1 MQQRKKRRILRRGK
15 EPDLLH
21 ITELE
26 IDNFKSF
33 SKKTKIP
40 FLEGFTVISGPNG
53 SGKSNIIDSILFVL
67 ALSSSRNLRAEKLT
81 DLINL
86 NSGRNTAEVTLEFS
100 DGTKIKRR
108 IKRTGNGYYSYI
120 YLNERLCKQSD
131 IVDHLAKHGIKP
143 HGYNVVMQGDV
154 TRIMEMSDF
163 ERRKII
169 DEIAGVSEFDSK
181 KQQSLSELDIVRER
195 IEREELLLLE
205 LNKRVN
211 ELKREREH
219 ALEYQKWQKDLLFF
233 QNCRAAAQLHEKEK
247 ELSSL
252 MRSAEEHRIALNRF
266 DTDRSLEE
274 NELSYLKADLQD
286 IDDLINKKSGSD
298 YLKLIA
304 ELEEAKSGIKLA
316 EQTIVRLRK
325 EKETNLEAINRIYM
339 DSKRAEAR
347 VVECTDQIR
356 SLSIDRTNIAM
367 DIASARAQQE
377 KLETEIKQHGED
389 TEGARE
395 RLFSGLKDLEE
406 KKAQRS
412 EILHRQDMLIEKS
425 RMRTSELERLNQL
438 LRQLDEDYAVKHS
451 QLSESEISITNLIS
465 QKKDLDRTL
474 SEREGMMFA
483 QRSTLERLQKEIRE
497 YEQDVYRLE
506 AAQQAR
512 GESGGKAIEAVMAME
527 HVHGTIADLGKAP
540 AEYATALNIAAGNK
554 LQFVVCDDDQV
565 AADAIRYLKEERLG
579 RVTFLPL
586 NKLKPPA
593 LPPLKEAGVIDY
605 AVNLVEYDPKYDRAF
620 AVALG
625 ATVVVDTLERARKLI
640 GKYRMV
646 TLEGELLDR
655 SGAMT
660 GGATRKQGGR
670 GFGAAVDDEI
680 FRIRA
685 HLGELQGE
693 ATTLEAGIKKIT
705 EEVDTQRVARNEI
718 DQNIARLGMF
728 TEEFSRRFESI
739 TVEKQTIELAVA
751 RQQEETKNGAF
762 ELSSLEAELDK
773 TSETINEVNAGI
785 EEIKKRLDDTNIP
798 VLTDQIEKKRKEIE
812 EAERRLRNKDGDI
825 TDAQRERQHFNT
837 RLGEMGEERARQ
849 DERNKQIDAETAG
862 SNEQIVAHKS
872 QIATLEDRQREFSG
886 ELDELRGKRAEAS
899 RHIQDSELKIMK
911 FDAEKERITILVN
924 AVEGRTRTLGS
935 EVEMLRE
942 QVGELDTK
950 LSLTE
955 IEGKIAEADGALRK
969 IGAVNM
975 LAIEEYEKVQRQ
987 VGERTERKETLSRER
1002 STLIE
1007 RIEKFEQMKYEAF
1020 TTAFHA
1026 IDTNFRE
1033 IFARLTSGSG
1043 HLILENEEDPFAG
1056 GMTFAVQPRDKKVH
1070 LLSSLSGGEK
1080 SLTTLAFIF
1089 SIQRYIPAPF
1099 YAFDE
1104 VDMSLD
1110 GSNVE
1115 RISSMVTELSPQSQF
1130 VIVSLRKPM
1139 IDAAQRIMGVTL
1151 RPDKSTLVTG
1161 VKANG

>member
-1 MQQRKKRRILRRGK
+1 M
-15 EPDLLH
+15 H

-40 FLEGFTVISGPNG
+40 FLEGFSVISGPNG

-86 NSGRNTAEVTLEFS
+86 NSGRNTAEVALEFS

-108 IKRTGNGYYSYI
+108 IKRTGNGYYSYN
-120 YLNERLCKQSD
+120 YLNDRLCKQSD

-169 DEIAGVSEFDSK
+169 DEIAGVSEFDIK

-205 LNKRVN
+205 LTKRVN

-219 ALEYQKWQKDLLFF
+219 ALEYQKWQKNLLFF
-233 QNCRAAAQLHEKEK
+233 QNCRAAAQLHEREK

-252 MRSAEEHRIALNRF
+252 MRSTDEHRTLLTRNDA
-266 DTDRSLEE
+266 DRSLEE
-274 NELSYLKADLQD
+274 NELSYFKADLKD

-316 EQTIVRLRK
+316 EQTIVRSRK
-325 EKETNLEAINRIYM
+325 EKETNLEAINRVYL
-339 DSKRAEAR
+339 DTKRAEAR
-347 VVECTDQIR
+347 VSECTDQIR
-356 SLSIDRTNIAM
+356 TLSIDRTNIAM
-367 DIASARAQQE
+367 EVAGIRAQLE

-395 RLFSGLKDLEE
+395 RLFGLLKDLEE
-406 KKAQRS
+406 KKGQRS
-412 EILHRQDMLIEKS
+412 EILHQQDMLIEKS
-425 RMRTSELERLNQL
+425 RMRTTELERLTQL
-438 LRQLDEDYAVKHS
+438 LKQLDEEYTAKHT
-451 QLSESEISITNLIS
+451 QLSDSEKSTSDLHS
-465 QKKDLDRTL
+465 RKKDLDRTL
-474 SEREGMMFA
+474 SELEGTTFA
-483 QRSTLERLQKEIRE
+483 QRSSLERLRNEIRE
-497 YEQDVYRLE
+497 NEQDAFRLE

-512 GESGGKAIEAVMAME
+512 GESGGRAIEAVMAME
-527 HVHGTIADLGKAP
+527 HVHGTIAELGKAP
-540 AEYATALNIAAGNK
+540 AEYSTALNIAAGNK

-565 AADAIRYLKEERLG
+565 AADAIRYLKTERLG

-593 LPPLKEAGVIDY
+593 LPPLKEPGVIDY
-605 AVNLVEYDPKYDRAF
+605 AVNLLEYDPKYDRAF

-625 ATVVVDTLERARKLI
+625 STVVVDTLERARKLI

-646 TLEGELLDR
+646 TLEGELLER

-660 GGATRKQGGR
+660 GGATKKQGGR

-685 HLGELQGE
+685 HLAEIQGE
-693 ATTLEAGIKKIT
+693 AATLESGIKHLT
-705 EEVDTQRVARNEI
+705 EEVDIKRTARNEI
-718 DQNIARLGMF
+718 DQNIARLAMF
-728 TEEFSRRFESI
+728 TEEFSRRFEAI
-739 TVEKQTIELAVA
+739 TVEKQTIEVAVT
-751 RQQEETKNGAF
+751 RQQEETKNGAS
-762 ELSSLEAELDK
+762 ELTLLEAELDK
-773 TSETINEVNAGI
+773 TTETINAINSQI

-798 VLTDQIEKKRKEIE
+798 VLTEQIEKKRKEIE
-812 EAERRLRNKDGDI
+812 ESERRLRNKEGDI
-825 TDAQRERQHFNT
+825 NDAMRERQHFSS
-837 RLGEMGEERARQ
+837 RLLELGEDRKRQ
-849 DERNKQIDAETAG
+849 DERNGQIDSDIAG
-862 SNEQIVAHKS
+862 LHEQIASCKS
-872 QIATLEDRQREFSG
+872 QIVGLEERQKEFSG
-886 ELDELRGKRAEAS
+886 ELDELRTKRSETS
-899 RHIQDSELKIMK
+899 QQIQDSELKIMK
-911 FDAEKERITILVN
+911 FAAENERISIQMVAL
-924 AVEGRTRTLGS
+924 EERSRTLGI
-935 EVEMLRE
+935 EVDMLRH
-942 QVGELDTK
+942 QVGDMDTT
-950 LSLTE
+950 LSLSE
-955 IEGKIAEADGALRK
+955 IEGKIAEADGILRK

-975 LAIEEYEKVQRQ
+975 LAIEEYDKVQRQ
-987 VGERTERKETLSRER
+987 VEERTERKETLSRER
-1002 STLIE
+1002 ATLIE

-1020 TTAFHA
+1020 ATAFHA
-1026 IDTNFRE
+1026 IDSNFRE

-1115 RISSMVTELSPQSQF
+1115 RISSMITELSPHSQF
-1130 VIVSLRKPM
+1130 IIVSLRKPM

>member
-1 MQQRKKRRILRRGK
+1 
-15 EPDLLH
+15 LH

-86 NSGRNTAEVTLEFS
+86 NSGRNTAEVSLEFS

-108 IKRTGNGYYSYI
+108 IKRTANGYYSYN

-131 IVDHLAKHGIKP
+131 IVEHLARHGIIP

-169 DEIAGVSEFDSK
+169 DEIAGVSEFDTK

-205 LNKRVN
+205 LTRRVN

-219 ALEYQKWQKDLLFF
+219 ALEYQKWQKDLTFF
-233 QNCRAAAQLHEKEK
+233 QNCRAAAQLHDREK

-252 MRSAEEHRIALNRF
+252 VRSTEEHEIQLKRI

-274 NELSYLKADLQD
+274 NELSYLKADLKD

-325 EKETNLEAINRIYM
+325 EKEVNLEAINRVYM
-339 DSKRAEAR
+339 DTKRAEAR
-347 VVECTDQIR
+347 VTECTDQIR
-356 SLSIDRTNIAM
+356 TLSIDRTNIAM
-367 DIASARAQQE
+367 EVASAKAQLE
-377 KLETEIKQHGED
+377 KYETEIKQHGENN
-389 TEGARE
+389 EGARE
-395 RLFSGLKDLEE
+395 KLFSLIKELEE
-406 KKAQRS
+406 KKGQRS
-412 EILHRQDMLIEKS
+412 EILHQQDMLIEKS
-425 RMRTSELERLNQL
+425 RMRTTELERLTL
-438 LRQLDEDYAVKHS
+438 LLKQLDEEFTEKQNQLTGSEKNIGDLLAEKKELDRN
-451 QLSESEISITNLIS
+451 LSEL
-465 QKKDLDRTL
+465 
-474 SEREGMMFA
+474 EGAMFA
-483 QRSTLERLQKEIRE
+483 QRSSLERLRNEIRE
-497 YEQDVYRLE
+497 NEQDAFRLE

-540 AEYATALNIAAGNK
+540 AEYSIALNIAAGNK

-593 LPPLKEAGVIDY
+593 LPPLKEPGVIDY

-625 ATVVVDTLERARKLI
+625 STVVVDTLERARKLI

-646 TLEGELLDR
+646 TLEGELLDK

-660 GGATRKQGGR
+660 GGATKKPSGR

-685 HLGELQGE
+685 HLGELLSE
-693 ATTLEAGIKKIT
+693 AATLEAGIKRLT
-705 EEVDTQRVARNEI
+705 EEVDAKRTRRNEI
-718 DQNIARLGMF
+718 DQNTARFGMF
-728 TEEFSRRFESI
+728 NDEFTRRFEAIS
-739 TVEKQTIELAVA
+739 VEKQTIASAVS
-751 RQQEETKNGAF
+751 RQQEETKNGAA
-762 ELSSLEAELDK
+762 ELTTLEADLDK
-773 TSETINEVNAGI
+773 TTGLINEINSQI

-812 EAERRLRNKDGDI
+812 ESDRRLRNKDGDI
-825 TDAQRERQHFNT
+825 NDAQRERQHFNA
-837 RLGEMGEERARQ
+837 RLIELGEDRKRQ
-849 DERNKQIDAETAG
+849 DERNGQIDADIAAST
-862 SNEQIVAHKS
+862 EQITTHKL
-872 QIATLEDRQREFSG
+872 QIATLEDRQKEFSG
-886 ELDELRGKRAEAS
+886 ELDELRSKRGEAS
-899 RHIQDSELKIMK
+899 QHIQDSELKLMK
-911 FDAEKERITILVN
+911 FDAEKERISVQLV
-924 AVEGRTRTLGS
+924 AIQERARSLGI
-935 EVEMLRE
+935 EVDMLRQ
-942 QVGELDTK
+942 QVGELDTN
-950 LSLTE
+950 LSLSE

-987 VGERTERKETLSRER
+987 VEERTERKETLSRER
-1002 STLIE
+1002 TTLIE

-1020 TTAFHA
+1020 STAFHA

-1110 GSNVE
+1110 GSNAE
-1115 RISSMVTELSPQSQF
+1115 RIAQMITELSPQSQF

-1139 IDAAQRIMGVTL
+1139 IEAAQRIMGVTL

>member
-1 MQQRKKRRILRRGK
+1 
-15 EPDLLH
+15 LH

-86 NSGRNTAEVTLEFS
+86 NSGRNTAEVALEFS

-108 IKRTGNGYYSYI
+108 IKRTSNGYYSYN

-169 DEIAGVSEFDSK
+169 DEIAGVSEFDVK

-205 LNKRVN
+205 LTKRVN
-211 ELKREREH
+211 ELKRERQH
-219 ALEYQKWQKDLLFF
+219 ALEYQKCQKDLSFF
-233 QNCRAAAQLHEKEK
+233 QNCRAAAQLHDREK
-247 ELSSL
+247 ELASL
-252 MRSAEEHRIALNRF
+252 TRSTDEHRIVLTRIGA
-266 DTDRSLEE
+266 DRSLEE
-274 NELSYLKADLQD
+274 NELSYLKADLKD

-325 EKETNLEAINRIYM
+325 EKETNLEAINRVYM
-339 DSKRAEAR
+339 DTKRAEAR
-347 VVECTDQIR
+347 VAECTDQIR
-356 SLSIDRTNIAM
+356 TLSIDRTNLAMEIA
-367 DIASARAQQE
+367 AAKAQLE
-377 KLETEIKQHGED
+377 KFETEIRQHGED
-389 TEGARE
+389 SEGARE
-395 RLFSGLKDLEE
+395 KLFSLLHDLEE
-406 KKAQRS
+406 KKGQRS
-412 EILHRQDMLIEKS
+412 EILHQQDMHIEKS
-425 RMRTSELERLNQL
+425 RMRTTELERLTL
-438 LRQLDEDYAVKHS
+438 LLKQLDEEYTEKQTQLTDSEKSAGDLLADKKELDRN
-451 QLSESEISITNLIS
+451 LSEL
-465 QKKDLDRTL
+465 
-474 SEREGMMFA
+474 EGAMFA
-483 QRSTLERLQKEIRE
+483 QRSSLERLRNEIRDN
-497 YEQDVYRLE
+497 EQDAFRLE

-512 GESGGKAIEAVMAME
+512 GESGGRAIEAVMAME

-540 AEYATALNIAAGNK
+540 AEYATSLNIAAGNK
-554 LQFVVCDDDQV
+554 LQFVVCDNDQV

-586 NKLKPPA
+586 NKLKSPA
-593 LPPLKEAGVIDY
+593 LPPLKEPGVIDY

-625 ATVVVDTLERARKLI
+625 STVVVDTLERARKLM

-646 TLEGELLDR
+646 TLEGELLEK

-660 GGATRKQGGR
+660 GGATKKQGGR

-680 FRIRA
+680 FRVRA
-685 HLGELQGE
+685 HLGQLLGE
-693 ATTLEAGIKKIT
+693 AATLEAGVKRLT
-705 EEVDTQRVARNEI
+705 EEVDTKRSTRNEI
-718 DQNIARLGMF
+718 EQKIARLGIF
-728 TEEFSRRFESI
+728 TGEFSRRFEAI
-739 TVEKQTIELAVA
+739 TVEKQTIEAAVA
-751 RQQEETKNGAF
+751 RQQEETKNGAA
-762 ELSSLEAELDK
+762 ELTLLEADLDK
-773 TSETINEVNAGI
+773 TTETINAINSRVD
-785 EEIKKRLDDTNIP
+785 EIKKRLDDTNIP
-798 VLTDQIEKKRKEIE
+798 VLTEQIEKKKKEIE
-812 EAERRLRNKDGDI
+812 ESERRLRNKDGDI
-825 TDAQRERQHFNT
+825 NDAQRERQHFNA
-837 RLGEMGEERARQ
+837 RLVELGDDRKRQ
-849 DERNKQIDAETAG
+849 DERNRQIDADIAG
-862 SNEQIVAHKS
+862 SNEQIAVHKS
-872 QIATLEDRQREFSG
+872 QIAALEERQKEFSG
-886 ELDELRGKRAEAS
+886 ELNELRIKRSEALQQ
-899 RHIQDSELKIMK
+899 IQDSELKLMK
-911 FDAEKERITILVN
+911 FDADKERISIQMV
-924 AVEGRTRTLGS
+924 AIEERARALGI
-935 EVEMLRE
+935 EVDMLRH
-942 QVGELDTK
+942 QVGDLDTN
-950 LSLTE
+950 LSLSE

-1002 STLIE
+1002 ATLIE

-1020 TTAFHA
+1020 TTAFRA

-1110 GSNVE
+1110 GSNLE
-1115 RISSMVTELSPQSQF
+1115 RIASMITEFSPHSQF

-1139 IDAAQRIMGVTL
+1139 IEAAQRIMGVTL

>member
-1 MQQRKKRRILRRGK
+1 
-15 EPDLLH
+15 LH

-53 SGKSNIIDSILFVL
+53 SGKSNIIDSVLFVL

-86 NSGRNTAEVTLEFS
+86 NSGRNTAEVALEFS
-100 DGTKIKRR
+100 DGTKIRRR
-108 IKRTGNGYYSYI
+108 IKRTGNGYYSYN

-131 IVDHLAKHGIKP
+131 IVDHLARHGIKP

-169 DEIAGVSEFDSK
+169 DEIAGVSEFDVK

-195 IEREELLLLE
+195 IEREELLLIE
-205 LNKRVN
+205 LTRRVN

-219 ALEYQKWQKDLLFF
+219 ALEYQKWQKDLAYF
-233 QNCRAAAQLHEKEK
+233 QNCRAAAHLHEREK
-247 ELSSL
+247 ELTSL
-252 MRSAEEHRIALNRF
+252 LRSTEEHGIQLARIAA
-266 DTDRSLEE
+266 DRSLEE
-274 NELSYLKADLQD
+274 NELSYLKADLAD

-325 EKETNLEAINRIYM
+325 DKEANLEAINRVYM
-339 DSKRAEAR
+339 DTKRAEAR
-347 VVECTDQIR
+347 VAECTDQIR
-356 SLSIDRTNIAM
+356 TLSIDRTNIAM
-367 DIASARAQQE
+367 EVAGAKAQLE
-377 KLETEIKQHGED
+377 KFETEIRQHGED

-395 RLFSGLKDLEE
+395 RLFALLKDLEE
-406 KKAQRS
+406 KKGQRS
-412 EILHRQDMLIEKS
+412 EILHQQDMLIEKS
-425 RMRTSELERLNQL
+425 RMRTTELERLTL
-438 LRQLDEDYAVKHS
+438 LLSQLDEEYTAKQV
-451 QLSESEISITNLIS
+451 QLSDSERSVSDLIS
-465 QKKDLDRTL
+465 EKKELDRAL
-474 SEREGMMFA
+474 AELEGAMFA
-483 QRSTLERLQKEIRE
+483 QRSSLERLRTEIRE
-497 YEQDVYRLE
+497 YEQDVFRLE

-512 GESGGKAIEAVMAME
+512 GESGGRALEAVMAME

-593 LPPLKEAGVIDY
+593 LPPLKEPGIIDY
-605 AVNLVEYDPKYDRAF
+605 AVNLIEYDPKFDRAF

-660 GGATRKQGGR
+660 GGATKKPGGR

-680 FRIRA
+680 IRIRT
-685 HLGELQGE
+685 HLGEIQAE
-693 ATTLEAGIKKIT
+693 AATLEAGIKRIT
-705 EEVDTQRVARNEI
+705 AEVDARRATRNEI
-718 DQNIARLGMF
+718 DQKIARFGMF
-728 TEEFSRRFESI
+728 TEEFSRRFEAI
-739 TVEKQTIELAVA
+739 AVEKQTIDVAVA
-751 RQQEETKNGAF
+751 RQQEETRNGAS
-762 ELSSLEAELDK
+762 ELTALEASLDK
-773 TSETINEVNAGI
+773 TTETINEIGARI
-785 EEIKKRLDDTNIP
+785 DEIKKRLDDTNIP
-798 VLTDQIEKKRKEIE
+798 VLTEQIEKKRKEIE
-812 EAERRLRNKDGDI
+812 ESERRLRNKEGDI
-825 TDAQRERQHFNT
+825 NDAQRERQHFNA
-837 RLGEMGEERARQ
+837 RLLELADERKRQ
-849 DERNKQIDAETAG
+849 DERNRQIDTEIAG
-862 SNEQIVAHKS
+862 SNEQIAAHKS
-872 QIATLEDRQREFSG
+872 QIAVLEERQKEFSG
-886 ELDELRGKRAEAS
+886 VLDELRTKRAEAS
-899 RHIQDSELKIMK
+899 QHIQDSELKIMK
-911 FDAEKERITILVN
+911 FDAEKERITVLTSAIEER
-924 AVEGRTRTLGS
+924 ARTLRS
-935 EVEMLRE
+935 EVETLRQ
-942 QVGELDTK
+942 QVGDMDTT
-950 LSLTE
+950 LSLSE

-975 LAIEEYEKVQRQ
+975 LAIEEYEKVERQ
-987 VGERTERKETLSRER
+987 VGERTERKDTLSRER
-1002 STLIE
+1002 ATLIE

-1020 TTAFHA
+1020 TTAFRA
-1026 IDTNFRE
+1026 IDANFRE

-1115 RISSMVTELSPQSQF
+1115 RIASMITELSPQSQF

-1139 IDAAQRIMGVTL
+1139 IEAAERIMGVTL

-1161 VKANG
+1161 VKAHD

>member
-1 MQQRKKRRILRRGK
+1 M
-15 EPDLLH
+15 H

-53 SGKSNIIDSILFVL
+53 SGKSNIIDSVLFVL

-86 NSGRNTAEVTLEFS
+86 NSGKNTAEVALEFS
-100 DGTKIKRR
+100 DGTKIRRR
-108 IKRTGNGYYSYI
+108 IKRTGNGYYSYN

-131 IVDHLAKHGIKP
+131 IVDHLSRHGIKP

-169 DEIAGVSEFDSK
+169 DEIAGVSEFDLK

-195 IEREELLLLE
+195 IEREELLLIE
-205 LNKRVN
+205 LSRRVN

-219 ALEYQKWQKDLLFF
+219 ALEYQKWQKELGYF
-233 QNCRAAAQLHEKEK
+233 QNCRAAARLHEREK
-247 ELSSL
+247 ELTSL
-252 MRSAEEHRIALNRF
+252 HRSTEEYTIQLTRAS
-266 DTDRSLEE
+266 TDRGLEE
-274 NELSYLKADLQD
+274 NELSYLKADLSD

-304 ELEEAKSGIKLA
+304 ELEEAKGGIKLA

-325 EKETNLEAINRIYM
+325 DKEANLEAINRVYM
-339 DSKRAEAR
+339 DTKRAEAR
-347 VVECTDQIR
+347 VAECTDQIR
-356 SLSIDRTNIAM
+356 TLSIDRTNIAM
-367 DIASARAQQE
+367 EVAGARAQLE
-377 KLETEIKQHGED
+377 KFETEIRRHGED

-395 RLFSGLKDLEE
+395 RLFAFLKDLEE
-406 KKAQRS
+406 KKGQRS
-412 EILHRQDMLIEKS
+412 EILHQQDMLIEKS
-425 RMRTSELERLNQL
+425 RMRTTELERLTL
-438 LRQLDEDYAVKHS
+438 LLSQLDEEYAAKKG
-451 QLSESEISITNLIS
+451 QLTDSERGVADLIGE
-465 QKKDLDRTL
+465 KKDLDRTL
-474 SEREGMMFA
+474 SELEGAMFA
-483 QRSTLERLQKEIRE
+483 QRSSLERIRTEIRE
-497 YEQDVYRLE
+497 YEQDVFRLE

-512 GESGGKAIEAVMAME
+512 GESGGRALEAVMAME

-540 AEYATALNIAAGNK
+540 AEYATALNIAAGNR

-593 LPPLKEAGVIDY
+593 LPPLKEPGVIDY

-660 GGATRKQGGR
+660 GGATKKSGGR

-680 FRIRA
+680 VRIRA
-685 HLGELQGE
+685 HLGEVQAE
-693 ATTLEAGIKKIT
+693 AATLEAGIQRIT
-705 EEVDTQRVARNEI
+705 AEVDSRRAARNEI
-718 DQNIARLGMF
+718 DQKIARFGMF
-728 TEEFSRRFESI
+728 TEEFSRRFDAI
-739 TVEKQTIELAVA
+739 TVEKQTIDAAVT
-751 RQQEETKNGAF
+751 RQQEETRNGAA
-762 ELSSLEAELDK
+762 ELTALEASLDK
-773 TSETINEVNAGI
+773 TTETINEITARI
-785 EEIKKRLDDTNIP
+785 DEIKKQLDDTNIP

-812 EAERRLRNKDGDI
+812 EAERRLRNKEGDI
-825 TDAQRERQHFNT
+825 NDAQRERQHFNA
-837 RLGEMGEERARQ
+837 RLTELAEDRKRQ
-849 DERNKQIDAETAG
+849 DERNQQIDTEIAG
-862 SNEQIVAHKS
+862 SNEQIAAHKS
-872 QIATLEDRQREFSG
+872 QIAALEERQKEFSG
-886 ELDELRGKRAEAS
+886 ILDELRTKRTEVS
-899 RHIQDSELKIMK
+899 QHIQESELKIMK
-911 FDAEKERITILVN
+911 FDAERERITVLMS
-924 AVEGRTRTLGS
+924 AVEERALSLGA
-935 EVEMLRE
+935 EVDMLR
-942 QVGELDTK
+942 QQAGDTDTK
-950 LSLTE
+950 LSLSE

-987 VGERTERKETLSRER
+987 VTERTERKETLSRER
-1002 STLIE
+1002 TTLIE
-1007 RIEKFEQMKYEAF
+1007 RIEKFEQMKFEAF
-1020 TTAFHA
+1020 TTAFRA
-1026 IDTNFRE
+1026 IDANFRE

-1115 RISSMVTELSPQSQF
+1115 RIASMITELSPQSQF

-1139 IDAAQRIMGVTL
+1139 IEAAERIMGVTL

-1161 VKANG
+1161 VKAHG

>member
-1 MQQRKKRRILRRGK
+1 M
-15 EPDLLH
+15 H

-86 NSGRNTAEVTLEFS
+86 NSGRNTAEVALEFS

-108 IKRTGNGYYSYI
+108 IKRTSNGYYSYN

-169 DEIAGVSEFDSK
+169 DEIAGVSEFDVK

-205 LNKRVN
+205 LTKRVN

-219 ALEYQKWQKDLLFF
+219 ALEYQKWQKDLSYF
-233 QNCRAAAQLHEKEK
+233 QNCRAAAQLHDREK
-247 ELSSL
+247 ELASL
-252 MRSAEEHRIALNRF
+252 TRSTDEHRIVLTRIGA
-266 DTDRSLEE
+266 DRSLEE
-274 NELSYLKADLQD
+274 NELSYLKADLKD

-304 ELEEAKSGIKLA
+304 ELEEAKSGIKLS

-325 EKETNLEAINRIYM
+325 EKETNLEAINRVYM
-339 DSKRAEAR
+339 DTKRAEAR
-347 VVECTDQIR
+347 VGECTDQIR
-356 SLSIDRTNIAM
+356 TLSIDRTNLAMEIA
-367 DIASARAQQE
+367 AAKAQLE
-377 KLETEIKQHGED
+377 KFETEIRQHGED

-395 RLFSGLKDLEE
+395 KLFSLLHDLEE
-406 KKAQRS
+406 KRGQRS
-412 EILHRQDMLIEKS
+412 EILHQQDMHIEKS
-425 RMRTSELERLNQL
+425 RMRTTELERLML
-438 LRQLDEDYAVKHS
+438 LLNQLDEEYTAKQTQLMDSEKSAGDLLAGKKELDRN
-451 QLSESEISITNLIS
+451 LSEL
-465 QKKDLDRTL
+465 
-474 SEREGMMFA
+474 EGAMFA
-483 QRSTLERLQKEIRE
+483 QRSSLERLRNEIRDS
-497 YEQDVYRLE
+497 EQDAFRLE

-512 GESGGKAIEAVMAME
+512 GESGGRAIEAVLAME

-540 AEYATALNIAAGNK
+540 AEYATSLNIAAGNK

-593 LPPLKEAGVIDY
+593 LPPLKEPGVIDY

-625 ATVVVDTLERARKLI
+625 STVVVDTLERARKLI

-646 TLEGELLDR
+646 TLEGELLEK

-660 GGATRKQGGR
+660 GGATKKPGGR

-680 FRIRA
+680 FRVRA

-693 ATTLEAGIKKIT
+693 AATLESGVKRLT
-705 EEVDTQRVARNEI
+705 EEVDTKRSTRNEI
-718 DQNIARLGMF
+718 EQKIARLGMF
-728 TEEFSRRFESI
+728 TEEFSRRFEAI
-739 TVEKQTIELAVA
+739 TVEKQTIEAAVA
-751 RQQEETKNGAF
+751 RQQEETRNGAAD
-762 ELSSLEAELDK
+762 LTRLEADIDK
-773 TSETINEVNAGI
+773 TTESINEINSRI
-785 EEIKKRLDDTNIP
+785 DEIKKRLDDTNIP
-798 VLTDQIEKKRKEIE
+798 VLTDQIEKKKKEIE
-812 EAERRLRNKDGDI
+812 ESERRLRNKDGDVN
-825 TDAQRERQHFNT
+825 DAQRERQHFT
-837 RLGEMGEERARQ
+837 ARLGELGDDRKRQ
-849 DERNKQIDAETAG
+849 DERNGQIDADIGG
-862 SNEQIVAHKS
+862 STEQIAVHKS
-872 QIATLEDRQREFSG
+872 QIAALEERQKEFSG
-886 ELDELRGKRAEAS
+886 ELDELRAKRSEAS
-899 RHIQDSELKIMK
+899 QQIQDSELKIMK
-911 FDAEKERITILVN
+911 FDADKERITIEMG
-924 AVEGRTRTLGS
+924 AIEERARTLGI
-935 EVEMLRE
+935 EVDMLRH
-942 QVGELDTK
+942 QVGDMDTN
-950 LSLTE
+950 LSLSE

-987 VGERTERKETLSRER
+987 VEERTERKETLSRER
-1002 STLIE
+1002 ATLIE

-1020 TTAFHA
+1020 TTAFRA

-1115 RISSMVTELSPQSQF
+1115 RIASMITELSPQSQF

-1139 IDAAQRIMGVTL
+1139 IEAAQRIMGVTL

>member
-1 MQQRKKRRILRRGK
+1 M
-15 EPDLLH
+15 H

-40 FLEGFTVISGPNG
+40 FLEGFSVISGPNG

-86 NSGRNTAEVTLEFS
+86 NSGRNTAEVSIEFS
-100 DGTKIKRR
+100 DGTKIRRR
-108 IKRTGNGYYSYI
+108 IKRTGNGYYSYN

-131 IVDHLAKHGIKP
+131 IVDHLSKFGIIP

-169 DEIAGVSEFDSK
+169 DEIAGVSEFETK
-181 KQQSLSELDIVRER
+181 KQQSLGELDIVRER

-205 LNKRVN
+205 LTKRAN

-219 ALEYQKWQKDLLFF
+219 ALEYQKWQKDLTYF
-233 QNCRAAAQLHEKEK
+233 QNCRAAAQLHDRVR
-247 ELSSL
+247 ELTTLQQSTD
-252 MRSAEEHRIALNRF
+252 EHKLRLTRIAA
-266 DTDRSLEE
+266 DRGLEE

-286 IDDLINKKSGSD
+286 IDDLINRKSGSE

-304 ELEEAKSGIKLA
+304 GLEEAKGGIKFA
-316 EQTIVRLRK
+316 EQTIARLKK
-325 EKETNLEAINRIYM
+325 EKESNLEIINRVYV
-339 DSKRAEAR
+339 DSKRAETR
-347 VVECTDQIR
+347 VAECTDQIR
-356 SLSIDRTNIAM
+356 TLNIDRTNIAM
-367 DIASARAQQE
+367 EIATSRALLE
-377 KLETEIKQHGED
+377 KVETEIKQHSED
-389 TEGARE
+389 TEGARDQLFALLQEIEE
-395 RLFSGLKDLEE
+395 RKG
-406 KKAQRS
+406 QRS
-412 EILHRQDMLIEKS
+412 GILHQQDMLIEKS
-425 RMRTSELERLNQL
+425 RMRTSELERLTGL
-438 LRQLDEDYAVKHS
+438 LRQLDEEYAAKQAQITDS
-451 QLSESEISITNLIS
+451 DTSIASLAEEKKRLDRNLSEL
-465 QKKDLDRTL
+465 
-474 SEREGMMFA
+474 EGTMFA
-483 QRSTLERLQKEIRE
+483 QRNTLERLRSEIRE
-497 YEQDVYRLE
+497 SEQDAIRLE

-512 GESGGKAIEAVMAME
+512 GESGGKALEPVLAME
-527 HVHGTIADLGKAP
+527 GVHGTISDLGKAP
-540 AEYATALNIAAGNK
+540 KEYTTALNVAAGNK
-554 LQFVVCDDDQV
+554 LHFVVCDDDQI

-579 RVTFLPL
+579 RATFLPL

-593 LPPLKEAGVIDY
+593 LPPLKEPGIVDY
-605 AVNLVEYDPKYDRAF
+605 AVNLLEYDPKYDRAF
-620 AVALG
+620 GVALG
-625 ATVVVDTLERARKLI
+625 TTVVVDTLERARNLI

-646 TLEGELLDR
+646 TLDGELLEK
-655 SGAMT
+655 SGAIT
-660 GGATRKQGGR
+660 GGATKKQTGPR

-680 FRIRA
+680 IRIRS

-693 ATTLEAGIKKIT
+693 ASTLEAGIKRLS
-705 EEVDTQRVARNEI
+705 EEVDAKRALRNEI
-718 DQNIARLGMF
+718 DQKVARFGMF
-728 TEEFSRRFESI
+728 TEEFSRRFEAI
-739 TVEKQTIELAVA
+739 TVEKQTIEEAVA
-751 RQQEETKNGAF
+751 RQSEETRNGAA
-762 ELSSLEAELDK
+762 ELAALEAELDRI
-773 TSETINEVNAGI
+773 TGEINETNAKI
-785 EEIKKRLDDTNIP
+785 DAIKKRLDDTNIP
-798 VLTDQIEKKRKEIE
+798 ALTEQMEKKRREIE

-825 TDAQRERQHFNT
+825 SDAQRERQHFT
-837 RLGEMGEERARQ
+837 LRITELAGERSGQ
-849 DERNKQIDAETAG
+849 DERNRQVDADIMAAG
-862 SNEQIVAHKS
+862 EQISAHKT
-872 QIATLEDRQREFSG
+872 QIAALEERQKEFSG
-886 ELDELRGKRAEAS
+886 ELDELRGKRADVS
-899 RHIQDSELKIMK
+899 QHIQESGLRLMK
-911 FDAEKERITILVN
+911 FDADTERITIQ
-924 AVEGRTRTLGS
+924 LGAIEERAKALGI
-935 EVEMLRE
+935 EVEMLR
-942 QVGELDTK
+942 QQIGEMDTT
-950 LSLTE
+950 LSLSE

-975 LAIEEYEKVQRQ
+975 LAIEEFEKVQRQ
-987 VGERTERKETLSRER
+987 VAERTERKETLSTER
-1002 STLIE
+1002 ATLIE

-1020 TTAFHA
+1020 TTAFTA

-1043 HLILENEEDPFAG
+1043 HLVLENEEDPFAG

-1115 RISSMVTELSPQSQF
+1115 RIASMVTELSPNSQF

-1161 VKANG
+1161 VKVNG

>member
-1 MQQRKKRRILRRGK
+1 
-15 EPDLLH
+15 LH

-40 FLEGFTVISGPNG
+40 FLGGFTVISGPNG

-86 NSGRNTAEVTLEFS
+86 NSGRNTAEVALEFS

-108 IKRTGNGYYSYI
+108 IKRTSNGYYSYN

-131 IVDHLAKHGIKP
+131 IVDHLSKHGIKP

-169 DEIAGVSEFDSK
+169 DEIAGVSEFDVK

-205 LNKRVN
+205 LTRRMN
-211 ELKREREH
+211 ELRREREH
-219 ALEYQKWQKDLLFF
+219 ALEYQKWQKDLSFF
-233 QNCRAAAQLHEKEK
+233 QNCRAAAQLHDREK
-247 ELSSL
+247 ELASL
-252 MRSAEEHRIALNRF
+252 TRSTDEHRILLTRICA
-266 DTDRSLEE
+266 DRSLEE
-274 NELSYLKADLQD
+274 NELSYLKADLKD

-325 EKETNLEAINRIYM
+325 EKETNLEAINRVYM
-339 DSKRAEAR
+339 DTKRAEAR
-347 VVECTDQIR
+347 VAECTDQIR
-356 SLSIDRTNIAM
+356 TLSIDRTNLAMEIA
-367 DIASARAQQE
+367 AAKAQLE
-377 KLETEIKQHGED
+377 KFETEIRQHGED

-395 RLFSGLKDLEE
+395 KLFALLHDLEE
-406 KKAQRS
+406 KRGQRS
-412 EILHRQDMLIEKS
+412 EILHQQDMHIEKS
-425 RMRTSELERLNQL
+425 RMRTTELERLMLLLKQLDDEYTAKQNQL
-438 LRQLDEDYAVKHS
+438 MDSEKSTSDLLAGKKELDRN
-451 QLSESEISITNLIS
+451 LSEL
-465 QKKDLDRTL
+465 
-474 SEREGMMFA
+474 EGAMFA
-483 QRSTLERLQKEIRE
+483 QRSSLERLRKEIRDN
-497 YEQDVYRLE
+497 EQDAFRLE

-512 GESGGKAIEAVMAME
+512 GESGGRAIEAVVAME

-540 AEYATALNIAAGNK
+540 AEYATSLNIAAGNK
-554 LQFVVCDDDQV
+554 LQFVICDDDQV

-593 LPPLKEAGVIDY
+593 LPPIKEPGIIDY

-625 ATVVVDTLERARKLI
+625 STVVVDTLERARKLI

-646 TLEGELLDR
+646 TLEGELLEK

-660 GGATRKQGGR
+660 GGSTKKQGGR

-693 ATTLEAGIKKIT
+693 AATLEAGVKRLI
-705 EEVDTQRVARNEI
+705 EEVDTKRATRNEI
-718 DQNIARLGMF
+718 EQKIARLGMF
-728 TEEFSRRFESI
+728 TEEFSRRFEAI
-739 TVEKQTIELAVA
+739 TVEKQTIEAAVA
-751 RQQEETKNGAF
+751 RQQEETKNGA
-762 ELSSLEAELDK
+762 AELTLLETDIDK
-773 TSETINEVNAGI
+773 TTESINEI
-785 EEIKKRLDDTNIP
+785 TSRIDEIKKRLDDTNIP
-798 VLTDQIEKKRKEIE
+798 VLTDQIEKKKKEIE
-812 EAERRLRNKDGDI
+812 ESERRLRNKDGDI
-825 TDAQRERQHFNT
+825 NDAQRERQHFT
-837 RLGEMGEERARQ
+837 ARLVELGDDRKRQ
-849 DERNKQIDAETAG
+849 DERNGQIDSDIAG
-862 SNEQIVAHKS
+862 SNEQITVHKS
-872 QIATLEDRQREFSG
+872 QIAALEERQKEFSG
-886 ELDELRGKRAEAS
+886 ELDELRTKRSEAS
-899 RHIQDSELKIMK
+899 QQIQDSELKLMK
-911 FDAEKERITILVN
+911 FDADKERISIQMV
-924 AVEGRTRTLGS
+924 AIEERARTLS
-935 EVEMLRE
+935 IEVDMLRH
-942 QVGELDTK
+942 QVGDLDTN
-950 LSLTE
+950 LSLSE

-1002 STLIE
+1002 ATLIE

-1020 TTAFHA
+1020 TTAFRA

-1043 HLILENEEDPFAG
+1043 HLILENEEDPFTG

-1115 RISSMVTELSPQSQF
+1115 RIASMISELSPQSQF

-1139 IDAAQRIMGVTL
+1139 IEAAQRIMGVTL

>member
-1 MQQRKKRRILRRGK
+1 M
-15 EPDLLH
+15 H

-53 SGKSNIIDSILFVL
+53 SGKSNIIDSVLFVL

-86 NSGRNTAEVTLEFS
+86 NSGRNTAEVALQFS
-100 DGTKIKRR
+100 DGTKIRRR
-108 IKRTGNGYYSYI
+108 IKRTGNGYYSYN
-120 YLNERLCKQSD
+120 YLNDRLCKQSD

-169 DEIAGVSEFDSK
+169 DEIAGVSEFDAK
-181 KQQSLSELDIVRER
+181 KQLALSELDIVRER
-195 IEREELLLLE
+195 IEREELLLIE
-205 LNKRVN
+205 LGKRAN

-219 ALEYQKWQKDLLFF
+219 ALEYQKWQKDLSFF
-233 QNCRAAAQLHEKEK
+233 QNCRAVAQLHDREK
-247 ELSSL
+247 ELNSL
-252 MRSAEEHRIALNRF
+252 LRSTEEHKIHLTRIAS
-266 DTDRSLEE
+266 DRSLEE
-274 NELSYLKADLQD
+274 NELAYLKADLKD

-325 EKETNLEAINRIYM
+325 EKETNLEAINRTYM
-339 DSKRAEAR
+339 DTKRAEGR
-347 VVECTDQIR
+347 VAECTDQIR
-356 SLSIDRTNIAM
+356 SLTIDRTNVAM
-367 DIASARAQQE
+367 EVATFRAQLE
-377 KLETEIKQHGED
+377 KVETELKAHSED
-389 TEGARE
+389 TEGSRE
-395 RLFSGLKDLEE
+395 KLFSLLKESEE

-412 EILHRQDMLIEKS
+412 EILHQQDMLIEKS
-425 RMRTSELERLNQL
+425 RMRTTELERLTL
-438 LRQLDEDYAVKHS
+438 LLKQLDEEYTAKQTQLTDSEKSVGDLAAEKKELDRN
-451 QLSESEISITNLIS
+451 LSEL
-465 QKKDLDRTL
+465 
-474 SEREGMMFA
+474 EGAMFA
-483 QRSTLERLQKEIRE
+483 QRSTLERLKNEIRSA
-497 YEQDVYRLE
+497 EQDVYRLE

-512 GESGGKAIEAVMAME
+512 GESGGKAIEAIMAME
-527 HVHGTIADLGKAP
+527 GVHGTIADLGKAP
-540 AEYATALNIAAGNK
+540 PEYAMALNIAAGNK
-554 LQFVVCDDDQV
+554 LQFVVCDDDQI

-579 RVTFLPL
+579 RATFLPL
-586 NKLKPPA
+586 NKLKPPQ
-593 LPPLKEAGVIDY
+593 LPPLKEPGVIDY
-605 AVNLVEYDPKYDRAF
+605 AVNLIDYDPKFDRAF

-625 ATVVVDTLERARKLI
+625 GTVVVDTLDRARRLI

-646 TLEGELLDR
+646 TLEGEILEK

-660 GGATRKQGGR
+660 GGSQKKQAIR

-680 FRIRA
+680 MRIRS

-693 ATTLEAGIKKIT
+693 AITLEAGVKRLV
-705 EEVDTQRVARNEI
+705 EEVDARRATRNEI
-718 DQNIARLGMF
+718 DQKVARFGMF
-728 TEEFSRRFESI
+728 TEEFSRRFEAI
-739 TVEKQTIELAVA
+739 TVEKQTIEAAVA
-751 RQQEETKNGAF
+751 RQAEETRNGG
-762 ELSSLEAELDK
+762 AELGALEGRLDQ
-773 TSETINEVNAGI
+773 TTEVINAINVKI
-785 EEIKKRLDDTNIP
+785 DEIKKRLDDTNIP
-798 VLTDQIEKKRKEIE
+798 ALTDQMEKKRKEIE
-812 EAERRLRNKDGDI
+812 ESERRLRNKEADI
-825 TDAQRERQHFNT
+825 NDAQRERQHFNA
-837 RLGEMGEERARQ
+837 RLVELGEDRARQ
-849 DERNKQIDAETAG
+849 DERNRQIDLDIAG
-862 SNEQIVAHKS
+862 SNEQIGTHKS
-872 QIATLEDRQREFSG
+872 QIAALEERQKEFSG
-886 ELDELRGKRAEAS
+886 VLDELRTKRGEAS
-899 RHIQDSELKIMK
+899 QHIQDSELKLMK
-911 FDAEKERITILVN
+911 FDADTERISIQLG
-924 AVEGRTRTLGS
+924 AIDERARTLS
-935 EVEMLRE
+935 IEVGMLKQ
-942 QVGELDTK
+942 QVGDMDTT

-987 VGERTERKETLSRER
+987 VGERTERKETLSSER
-1002 STLIE
+1002 TSLIE
-1007 RIEKFEQMKYEAF
+1007 RIEMFEQMKFDAF
-1020 TTAFHA
+1020 TAAFKA

-1043 HLILENEEDPFAG
+1043 NLVLENEEDPFAG
-1056 GMTFAVQPRDKKVH
+1056 GMTFAVKPRDKKVH

-1115 RISSMVTELSPQSQF
+1115 RISSMVTELAPNSQF

-1151 RPDKSTLVTG
+1151 RSDKSTLVTG
-1161 VKANG
+1161 VKAHGTPS

>member
-1 MQQRKKRRILRRGK
+1 
-15 EPDLLH
+15 LH

-53 SGKSNIIDSILFVL
+53 SGKSNIIDSVLFVL

-86 NSGRNTAEVTLEFS
+86 NSGRNTAEVALEFS
-100 DGTKIKRR
+100 DGTKIRRR
-108 IKRTGNGYYSYI
+108 IKRTGNGYYSYN

-131 IVDHLAKHGIKP
+131 IVDHLARHGIKP

-169 DEIAGVSEFDSK
+169 DEIAGVSEFDVK

-195 IEREELLLLE
+195 IEREELLLIE
-205 LNKRVN
+205 LTRRAN

-219 ALEYQKWQKDLLFF
+219 ALEYQKWQKDLAYF
-233 QNCRAAAQLHEKEK
+233 QNCRAAAHLHEREK
-247 ELSSL
+247 ELTSL
-252 MRSAEEHRIALNRF
+252 LRSTEEHGIQLARIAA
-266 DTDRSLEE
+266 DRSLEE
-274 NELSYLKADLQD
+274 NELSYLKADLAD

-304 ELEEAKSGIKLA
+304 ELEEAKGGIKLA

-325 EKETNLEAINRIYM
+325 DKEANLEAINRVYM
-339 DSKRAEAR
+339 DTKRAEAR
-347 VVECTDQIR
+347 VAECTDQIR
-356 SLSIDRTNIAM
+356 TLSIDRTNIAM
-367 DIASARAQQE
+367 EVAGAKAHLE
-377 KLETEIKQHGED
+377 KFETEIRQHGED

-395 RLFSGLKDLEE
+395 RLFALLKDLEE
-406 KKAQRS
+406 KKGQRS
-412 EILHRQDMLIEKS
+412 EILHQQDMLIEKS
-425 RMRTSELERLNQL
+425 RMRTTELERLTL
-438 LRQLDEDYAVKHS
+438 LLSQLDEEYTAKQS
-451 QLSESEISITNLIS
+451 QLSDSERSVSDLIS
-465 QKKDLDRTL
+465 EKKELDRAL
-474 SEREGMMFA
+474 AELEGAMFA
-483 QRSTLERLQKEIRE
+483 QRSSLERLRTEIRE
-497 YEQDVYRLE
+497 YEQDVFRLE

-512 GESGGKAIEAVMAME
+512 GESGGRALEAVMAME

-554 LQFVVCDDDQV
+554 LQFVVCDNDQV

-593 LPPLKEAGVIDY
+593 LPPLKEPGVIDY
-605 AVNLVEYDPKYDRAF
+605 AVNLIEYDPKFDRAF

-625 ATVVVDTLERARKLI
+625 ATVVVDTLERARRLI

-660 GGATRKQGGR
+660 GGATKKPGGR

-680 FRIRA
+680 IRIRA
-685 HLGELQGE
+685 HLGEIQAE
-693 ATTLEAGIKKIT
+693 AATLEAGIKRIT
-705 EEVDTQRVARNEI
+705 AEVDARRATRNEI
-718 DQNIARLGMF
+718 DQKIARFGMF
-728 TEEFSRRFESI
+728 TEEFSRRFEAI
-739 TVEKQTIELAVA
+739 TVEKQTIDVAVA
-751 RQQEETKNGAF
+751 RQQEETRNGAS
-762 ELSSLEAELDK
+762 ELTALEASLDK
-773 TSETINEVNAGI
+773 TTETINEIGARI
-785 EEIKKRLDDTNIP
+785 DKIKKRLDDTNIP
-798 VLTDQIEKKRKEIE
+798 ILTEQIEKKRKEIE
-812 EAERRLRNKDGDI
+812 ESERRLRNKEGDI
-825 TDAQRERQHFNT
+825 NDAQRERQHFNA
-837 RLGEMGEERARQ
+837 RLLELADERKRQ
-849 DERNKQIDAETAG
+849 DERNRQIDTEIAG
-862 SNEQIVAHKS
+862 SNEQIAAHKS
-872 QIATLEDRQREFSG
+872 QIAVLEERQKEFSG
-886 ELDELRGKRAEAS
+886 VLDELRTKRAEAS
-899 RHIQDSELKIMK
+899 QHIQDSELKIMK
-911 FDAEKERITILVN
+911 FDAERERITVLTSAIEER
-924 AVEGRTRTLGS
+924 ARTLRG
-935 EVEMLRE
+935 EVETLRQ
-942 QVGELDTK
+942 QVGDMDTT
-950 LSLTE
+950 LSLSE

-975 LAIEEYEKVQRQ
+975 LAIEEYEKVERQ
-987 VGERTERKETLSRER
+987 VGERTERKDTLSRER
-1002 STLIE
+1002 ATLIE
-1007 RIEKFEQMKYEAF
+1007 RIEKFEQMKFEAF
-1020 TTAFHA
+1020 TTAFRA
-1026 IDTNFRE
+1026 IDANFRE

-1115 RISSMVTELSPQSQF
+1115 RIASMITELSPQSQF

-1139 IDAAQRIMGVTL
+1139 IEAAERIMGVTL

-1161 VKANG
+1161 VKAHG

>member
-1 MQQRKKRRILRRGK
+1 
-15 EPDLLH
+15 LH

-86 NSGRNTAEVTLEFS
+86 NSGRNTAEVALEFS

-108 IKRTGNGYYSYI
+108 IKRTSNGYYSYN

-131 IVDHLAKHGIKP
+131 IVDHLSKHGIKP

-169 DEIAGVSEFDSK
+169 DEIAGVSEFEVK
-181 KQQSLSELDIVRER
+181 KQRSLSELDIVRER

-205 LNKRVN
+205 LTRRVN
-211 ELKREREH
+211 ELRREREH
-219 ALEYQKWQKDLLFF
+219 ALEYQKWQKDLSFF
-233 QNCRAAAQLHEKEK
+233 QNCRAAAQLHEREK
-247 ELSSL
+247 ELASL
-252 MRSAEEHRIALNRF
+252 MRSTEEHRIALSRIGA
-266 DTDRSLEE
+266 DRSLEE
-274 NELSYLKADLQD
+274 NELSYLKADLKD
-286 IDDLINKKSGSD
+286 IDELINRKSGSD

-304 ELEEAKSGIKLA
+304 ELEEAKGGIKLA

-325 EKETNLEAINRIYM
+325 EKESNLEVINRVYM
-339 DSKRAEAR
+339 DTKRSEAR
-347 VVECTDQIR
+347 VEECTDQIR
-356 SLSIDRTNIAM
+356 TLSIDRTNLAMEIA
-367 DIASARAQQE
+367 AARAQLE
-377 KLETEIKQHGED
+377 KFETEIRQHGED

-395 RLFSGLKDLEE
+395 KLFALLNELEE

-412 EILHRQDMLIEKS
+412 GILHQQDMLIEKS
-425 RMRTSELERLNQL
+425 RMRTTELERLTLL
-438 LRQLDEDYAVKHS
+438 LRQLDEEYAAKQTQLTDSEKSAGEHLDAKKELDRS
-451 QLSESEISITNLIS
+451 LSEL
-465 QKKDLDRTL
+465 
-474 SEREGMMFA
+474 EGAMFA
-483 QRSTLERLQKEIRE
+483 QRSSLERLRNEIRDN
-497 YEQDVYRLE
+497 EQDVFRLE

-512 GESGGKAIEAVMAME
+512 GESGGRAIEAVMAME

-554 LQFVVCDDDQV
+554 LQFVICDDDQV

-593 LPPLKEAGVIDY
+593 LPPLKEPGVIDY

-625 ATVVVDTLERARKLI
+625 STIVVDNLERARKLI

-646 TLEGELLDR
+646 TLEGELLEK

-660 GGATRKQGGR
+660 GGATKKQGGR
-670 GFGAAVDDEI
+670 GFGAAVDDEL

-685 HLGELQGE
+685 HLGDLSAE
-693 ATTLEAGIKKIT
+693 AATLEAGIRRLT
-705 EEVDTQRVARNEI
+705 AEVDSKRATRNDIE
-718 DQNIARLGMF
+718 QKIARMGMF
-728 TEEFSRRFESI
+728 TEEFSRRFEAI
-739 TVEKQTIELAVA
+739 TVEKQTIEAAVA
-751 RQQEETKNGAF
+751 RQQEETKNGAS
-762 ELSSLEAELDK
+762 ELALLETDLDK
-773 TSETINEVNAGI
+773 TTETINEINSRI
-785 EEIKKRLDDTNIP
+785 DEIKKRLDDTNIP
-798 VLTDQIEKKRKEIE
+798 VLTEQIEKKKKEIE
-812 EAERRLRNKDGDI
+812 ESERRLRNKDGDI
-825 TDAQRERQHFNT
+825 NDAQRERQHFNV
-837 RLGEMGEERARQ
+837 RLTELGDDRKRQ
-849 DERNKQIDAETAG
+849 DERNGQIDADIAG
-862 SNEQIVAHKS
+862 SHEQIAAHKS
-872 QIATLEDRQREFSG
+872 QIASLEERQKEFSG
-886 ELDELRGKRAEAS
+886 ELDELRAKRSEAS
-899 RHIQDSELKIMK
+899 QQIQDSELKLMK
-911 FDAEKERITILVN
+911 FDADKERITVLMSAIEER
-924 AVEGRTRTLGS
+924 ARTLGI
-935 EVEMLRE
+935 EVDMLRH
-942 QVGELDTK
+942 QAGDMDTN
-950 LSLTE
+950 LSLSE
-955 IEGKIAEADGALRK
+955 IEGKIADADGALRR

-987 VGERTERKETLSRER
+987 VEERTERKETLSRER
-1002 STLIE
+1002 ATLIE

-1020 TTAFHA
+1020 TTAFRA

-1115 RISSMVTELSPQSQF
+1115 RIASMITELSPQSQF

-1139 IDAAQRIMGVTL
+1139 IESAQRIMGVTL

>member
-1 MQQRKKRRILRRGK
+1 
-15 EPDLLH
+15 LH

-40 FLEGFTVISGPNG
+40 FLEGFSVISGPNG

-86 NSGRNTAEVTLEFS
+86 NSGRNTAEVSLEFS

-108 IKRTGNGYYSYI
+108 IKRTGNGYYSYN
-120 YLNERLCKQSD
+120 YLNDRLCKQSD

-169 DEIAGVSEFDSK
+169 DEIAGVSEFDTK
-181 KQQSLSELDIVRER
+181 KQQALSELDIVRER
-195 IEREELLLLE
+195 IEREELLLIE
-205 LNKRVN
+205 LTKRVN

-219 ALEYQKWQKDLLFF
+219 ALEYQKWQKDLSFF
-233 QNCRAAAQLHEKEK
+233 QNCRAAAQLHEREK
-247 ELSSL
+247 ELASL
-252 MRSAEEHRIALNRF
+252 VQSTDEHTILISRIDA
-266 DTDRSLEE
+266 DRSLEE
-274 NELSYLKADLQD
+274 NELSYLKADLKD
-286 IDDLINKKSGSD
+286 IDDLINRKSGSD

-304 ELEEAKSGIKLA
+304 ELEEAKGGIKLA

-325 EKETNLEAINRIYM
+325 EKETNLETINRVYM
-339 DSKRAEAR
+339 DTKRAETR
-347 VVECTDQIR
+347 VAECTDQIR
-356 SLSIDRTNIAM
+356 TLSIDRTNIAM
-367 DIASARAQQE
+367 EIAGTRANLE
-377 KLETEIKQHGED
+377 KLESEIKKHGEN

-395 RLFSGLKDLEE
+395 SLFGLLKELEE
-406 KKAQRS
+406 KKGQRS
-412 EILHRQDMLIEKS
+412 EILHQQDMLIEKS
-425 RMRTSELERLNQL
+425 RMRTTELDRLTQL
-438 LRQLDEDYAVKHS
+438 LRQLDEEFAVKQS
-451 QLSESEISITNLIS
+451 QLTEGEKSVSDLLS
-465 QKKDLDRTL
+465 QKKELDRTL
-474 SEREGMMFA
+474 SELEGALFA
-483 QRSTLERLQKEIRE
+483 QRSSLERLRTEIRE
-497 YEQDVYRLE
+497 NEQDAYRLE

-512 GESGGKAIEAVMAME
+512 GESGGKAIEAVKAME
-527 HVHGTIADLGKAP
+527 HVHGTIAELGKAP
-540 AEYATALNIAAGNK
+540 AEYSTALNIAAGNK

-565 AADAIRYLKEERLG
+565 AADAIQYLKSERLG

-593 LPPLKEAGVIDY
+593 LPPLKEPGVIDY
-605 AVNLVEYDPKYDRAF
+605 AVNLIEYDPKYDRAF
-620 AVALG
+620 AVTLG
-625 ATVVVDTLERARKLI
+625 ATIVVDTLERARKLI

-646 TLEGELLDR
+646 TLEGELLEK

-660 GGATRKQGGR
+660 GGATKKPGGR

-680 FRIRA
+680 YRIRA
-685 HLGELQGE
+685 HLAEIQGE
-693 ATTLEAGIKKIT
+693 AATLESGIKRLT
-705 EEVDTQRVARNEI
+705 EEVDTKRAARNEI

-728 TEEFSRRFESI
+728 TEEFSRRFDAI
-739 TVEKQTIELAVA
+739 TVEKQTIEAAVA
-751 RQQEETKNGAF
+751 RQQEETRNGTT
-762 ELSSLEAELDK
+762 ELTQLEETLDK
-773 TSETINEVNAGI
+773 TTAEINAINSRI

-812 EAERRLRNKDGDI
+812 ESERRLRNKEADI
-825 TDAQRERQHFNT
+825 NDAMRERQHFSSRLT
-837 RLGEMGEERARQ
+837 ELGEDRMRQEERNR
-849 DERNKQIDAETAG
+849 QIDTDISG
-862 SNEQIVAHKS
+862 FNDQIATCKS
-872 QIATLEDRQREFSG
+872 QIAGLEERQKEFSG
-886 ELDELRGKRAEAS
+886 ELDELRSKRS
-899 RHIQDSELKIMK
+899 DTTRQIQDSELKLMK
-911 FDAEKERITILVN
+911 FDAEKERITIQMT
-924 AVEGRTRTLGS
+924 AIRERARTLGI
-935 EVEMLRE
+935 EVDMLRE
-942 QVGELDTK
+942 QVGEMDTN
-950 LSLTE
+950 LSLSE

-987 VGERTERKETLSRER
+987 VEERTERKETLSHER
-1002 STLIE
+1002 ATLIE

-1020 TTAFHA
+1020 TTAFRA

-1115 RISSMVTELSPQSQF
+1115 RIASMISELSPQSQF

-1139 IDAAQRIMGVTL
+1139 IEAAQRIMGVTL